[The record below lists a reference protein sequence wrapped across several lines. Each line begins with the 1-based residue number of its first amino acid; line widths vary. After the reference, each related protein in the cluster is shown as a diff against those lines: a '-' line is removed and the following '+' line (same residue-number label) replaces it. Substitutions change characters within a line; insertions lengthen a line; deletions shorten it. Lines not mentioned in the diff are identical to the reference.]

1 MPLRPEDSSAI
12 KGVNRRVFWRS
23 FFLETL
29 WNYEKMQNVGFVFC
43 LYPVLERLYGR
54 PEDRREAA
62 TRHLEPVNTNPFLG
76 PLLVGLTARLENDL
90 DPTAVLVYRKRVMTT
105 LAAQG
110 DRIFWSHLRPLAAAC
125 GSLMCLWFFGSLVG
139 GLAFLILYNVPHLL
153 IRALGYRYG
162 WKKGLAILSGFHST
176 RVESAFTAVR
186 LALCLALGLF
196 AGSLLIA
203 AGRSADGL
211 IVSLGQLKVA
221 LVLAIVALGGFLL
234 LRRQA
239 QLSKVVYAAALTTA
253 ALLIV
258 LGNG

>member
-1 MPLRPEDSSAI
+1 MR
-12 KGVNRRVFWRS
+12 GVNRRVFWRS
-23 FFLETL
+23 FFIETL

-43 LYPVLERLYGR
+43 LYPVLERLCTSER
-54 PEDRREAA
+54 TRNEAA
-62 TRHLEPVNTNPFLG
+62 ARHLEPVNTNPFLG

-90 DPTAVLVYRKRVMTT
+90 EPSAVMVYRKRVMTT

-110 DRIFWSHLRPLAAAC
+110 DRIFWSHLRPLAAVC
-125 GSLMCLWFFGSLVG
+125 GSLTCLWFFGSIAG

-153 IRALGYRYG
+153 IRTLGFTYG
-162 WKKGLAILSGFHST
+162 WKEGLPALSTFHT
-176 RVESAFTAVR
+176 ARVESAFTAIR
-186 LALCLALGLF
+186 LTLCLLLGLL

-203 AGRSADGL
+203 ALKLSAGPA
-211 IVSLGQLKVA
+211 VSPGQLRA
-221 LVLAIVALGGFLL
+221 PLILAIVALGGFLL

-239 QLSKVVYAAALTTA
+239 RLTNVAYAAALAAA